1 MMDKKEFYKEQ
12 TEKFRDFS
20 RKFPDRDLFSFFN
33 EWAESKDFS
42 DEDKKGIFQEFVSLV
57 KGRGILIPRA
67 KAKFRNDP
75 VAVRDIV
82 RVILLAL
89 ELADTKDST
98 EAERIQKN
106 FLDMH

>member
-1 MMDKKEFYKEQ
+1 MFKQFHLEQ
-12 TEKFRDFS
+12 AQKFRDFTS
-20 RKFPDRDLFSFFN
+20 KFPDRDLLSLFE

-42 DEDKKGIFQEFVSLV
+42 EEDKKGIFQEFVSLA
-57 KGRGILIPRA
+57 KGKGILIPRA
-67 KAKFRNDP
+67 KVKFRNDP
-75 VAVRDIV
+75 IAVKDIV

-89 ELADTKDST
+89 ELADTKDSA